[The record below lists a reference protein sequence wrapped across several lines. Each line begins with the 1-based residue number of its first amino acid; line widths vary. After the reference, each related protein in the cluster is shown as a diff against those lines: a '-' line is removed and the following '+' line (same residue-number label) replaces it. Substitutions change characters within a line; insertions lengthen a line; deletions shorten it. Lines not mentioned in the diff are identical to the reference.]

1 MLSSQKFQVKRYK
14 NFILIG
20 IFSAFGA
27 TLSWTY
33 ACSIWRTQTNIYKP
47 IEINFL
53 KNVIAFFIFSPIILF
68 FDYSTNPKYLLILLL
83 SGIIGIGLGDTFY
96 LKSLNLIGTRKTLS
110 IEALSPL
117 IAAIAG
123 TLFINENLNFKA
135 WIGIGL
141 VTGALVKIIRKKN
154 YLLDKDFKLVMSNNS
169 LDKYIYSLLS
179 VFCAVIAALLSRFVL
194 LESDLSP
201 IFTTEIRLFGSI
213 IFLCLF
219 TKMKLKLF
227 FNNFDIREKREFII
241 SILMGTNMGI
251 FLQQIVFQTLPLGI
265 GWTLLSTS
273 PIISLFFTKR
283 EEGILTNEIILT
295 TSFLFIGIIL
305 IIL

>member
-1 MLSSQKFQVKRYK
+1 MM
-14 NFILIG
+14 IG

-53 KNVIAFFIFSPIILF
+53 KNIIAFIVFSPIFFILN
-68 FDYSTNPKYLLILLL
+68 YSIHYKYFVLLIL

-123 TLFINENLNFKA
+123 ALFINENLNINA
-135 WIGIGL
+135 WIGIAT
-141 VTGALVKIIRKKN
+141 VTGTLVKIIRKKS
-154 YLLDKDFKLVMSNNS
+154 YLLNKDSKFVISNNS
-169 LDKYIYSLLS
+169 LNDYIYSFLS
-179 VFCAVIAALLSRFVL
+179 VLCAVIAALISRFVL
-194 LESDLSP
+194 IESDLSP

-213 IFLCLF
+213 IFLCLI
-219 TKMKLKLF
+219 TKMKLKF
-227 FNNFDIREKREFII
+227 FINNFERKEKYQFII
-241 SILMGTNMGI
+241 SVLLGTNIGI
-251 FLQQIVFQTLPLGI
+251 FLQQIVFQSLPLGI

-273 PIISLFFTKR
+273 PIISLLFTKK
-283 EEGILTNEIILT
+283 EEGLLTNDIIFT
-295 TSFLFIGIIL
+295 TFLLFIGICLIL
-305 IIL
+305 L

>member
-1 MLSSQKFQVKRYK
+1 M
-14 NFILIG
+14 LIG

-27 TLSWTY
+27 TLAWTY

-53 KNVIAFFIFSPIILF
+53 KNIIAFTIFSPVILIF
-68 FDYSTNPKYLLILLL
+68 KYSTNYKYFLILIL

-123 TLFINENLNFKA
+123 NLFIDEKLNLNA
-135 WIGIGL
+135 WVGIVI
-141 VTGALVKIIRKKN
+141 VTGTLVKIIKKKS
-154 YLLDKDFKLVMSNNS
+154 YLLDKDSNLILNNNS
-169 LDKYIYSLLS
+169 LDKYIYSFLS
-179 VFCAVIAALLSRFVL
+179 VLCAVIAALLSRFVF
-194 LESDLSP
+194 LESDLTP

-213 IFLCLF
+213 IFLCLM
-219 TKMKLKLF
+219 TKMKLRLF
-227 FNNFDIREKREFII
+227 ISNFERKEKNHFIL
-241 SILMGTNMGI
+241 SVLMGTNIGI
-251 FLQQIVFQTLPLGI
+251 LLQQIVFQSLPLGI

-273 PIISLFFTKR
+273 PIVSLLFTKK
-283 EEGILTNEIILT
+283 EEGKLTNEIIIITFL
-295 TSFLFIGIIL
+295 LFIGICLIL
-305 IIL
+305 L

>member
-1 MLSSQKFQVKRYK
+1 M
-14 NFILIG
+14 IG

-33 ACSIWRTQTNIYKP
+33 ACSIWRSQTNLYKP

-53 KNVIAFFIFSPIILF
+53 KNVIAFIIFSPVILI
-68 FDYSTNPKYLLILLL
+68 FDYSTNYKYVLLLLL

-96 LKSLNLIGTRKTLS
+96 LKSLKLIGTRKTLS

-117 IAAIAG
+117 IATIAG

-135 WIGIGL
+135 WIGIGI
-141 VTGALVKIIRKKN
+141 VTGALAKIIRKKS
-154 YLLDKDFKLVMSNNS
+154 YLLDKDSKLVISSNS
-169 LDKYIYSLLS
+169 LDKYLYSLLS
-179 VFCAVIAALLSRFVL
+179 VLCAVIAALLSRFVL

-213 IFLCLF
+213 IFLFSF
-219 TKMKLKLF
+219 TKMKLTF
-227 FNNFDIREKREFII
+227 FIYNFDKRAKRKFII
-241 SILMGTNMGI
+241 SVLMGTNIGI
-251 FLQQIVFQTLPLGI
+251 FLQQIVFQSLPLGI

-283 EEGILTNEIILT
+283 EEGILTTEIICT
-295 TSFLFIGIIL
+295 TFILFIGISLIL
-305 IIL
+305 L

>member
-1 MLSSQKFQVKRYK
+1 M
-14 NFILIG
+14 IG

-33 ACSIWRTQTNIYKP
+33 ACSIWRSQTNLYKP

-53 KNVIAFFIFSPIILF
+53 KNVIAFTIFSPVIIF
-68 FDYSTNPKYLLILLL
+68 FNYSTNYKYLLLLLL

-123 TLFINENLNFKA
+123 TLFIDENLNFKA
-135 WIGIGL
+135 WIGIGI
-141 VTGALVKIIRKKN
+141 VTGALAKIIRKKS
-154 YLLDKDFKLVMSNNS
+154 YLLDKDSKLVMSNNS

-213 IFLCLF
+213 IFLCAF

-227 FNNFDIREKREFII
+227 IYDFDKRAKRKFII
-241 SILMGTNMGI
+241 SVLMGTNIGI
-251 FLQQIVFQTLPLGI
+251 FLQQIVFQSLPLGI

-283 EEGILTNEIILT
+283 EEGILTNEVIFT
-295 TSFLFIGIIL
+295 TSILFIGISLIL
-305 IIL
+305 L

>member
-1 MLSSQKFQVKRYK
+1 M
-14 NFILIG
+14 IG

-33 ACSIWRTQTNIYKP
+33 ACSIWRSQTNLYKP

-53 KNVIAFFIFSPIILF
+53 KNVIAFIIFSPVILI
-68 FDYSTNPKYLLILLL
+68 FDYSTNYKYVLLLLL

-96 LKSLNLIGTRKTLS
+96 LKSLKLIGTRKTLS

-135 WIGIGL
+135 WIGIGI
-141 VTGALVKIIRKKN
+141 VTGALAKIIRKKS
-154 YLLDKDFKLVMSNNS
+154 YLLDKDSKLVMSSNS

-179 VFCAVIAALLSRFVL
+179 VLCAVIAALLSRFVL

-213 IFLCLF
+213 IFLCSF
-219 TKMKLKLF
+219 TKMKLKF
-227 FNNFDIREKREFII
+227 FINDFNKRAKRKFIL
-241 SILMGTNMGI
+241 SVLMGTNIGI
-251 FLQQIVFQTLPLGI
+251 FLQQIVFQSLPLGI

-273 PIISLFFTKR
+273 PIVSLFFTKR
-283 EEGILTNEIILT
+283 EEGILTTEVILT
-295 TSFLFIGIIL
+295 TSILFIGISLIL
-305 IIL
+305 L

>member
-1 MLSSQKFQVKRYK
+1 M
-14 NFILIG
+14 LIG

-53 KNVIAFFIFSPIILF
+53 KNIIAFTIFSPVILILK
-68 FDYSTNPKYLLILLL
+68 YSTNYKYFLILIL

-123 TLFINENLNFKA
+123 NLFIDENLNLNA
-135 WIGIGL
+135 WIGIVI
-141 VTGALVKIIRKKN
+141 VTGALVKIIKKKS
-154 YLLDKDFKLVMSNNS
+154 YLLDKDSNLILNDNS
-169 LDKYIYSLLS
+169 LDKYIYSFLS
-179 VFCAVIAALLSRFVL
+179 VFCAVIAALLSRFVF
-194 LESDLSP
+194 LESDLAP

-213 IFLCLF
+213 IFLCF
-219 TKMKLKLF
+219 ITKMKLRLF
-227 FNNFDIREKREFII
+227 ISNFERKEKNQFIL
-241 SILMGTNMGI
+241 SVLMGTNIGI
-251 FLQQIVFQTLPLGI
+251 LLQQIVFQSLPIGI

-273 PIISLFFTKR
+273 PIVSLLFTKK
-283 EEGILTNEIILT
+283 EEGILTNEIIIITFL
-295 TSFLFIGIIL
+295 LFIGVCLIL
-305 IIL
+305 L